1 LLLPRLGYISLSFF
15 IHAFLI
21 LPAHR
26 SISAAEEEEEEEE
39 EEAVAQRLKS
49 PASKASNHKRECKP
63 HGACKAIFD
72 A

>member
-1 LLLPRLGYISLSFF
+1 LLFPRLGSLSLYFF

-21 LPAHR
+21 LRAHR
-26 SISAAEEEEEEEE
+26 SISAEEEEEEEE

-49 PASKASNHKRECKP
+49 PASKASNHDKVQAMTRR
-63 HGACKAIFD
+63 CKAFFD

>member
-1 LLLPRLGYISLSFF
+1 LLFPRLGSLSLYFF

-21 LPAHR
+21 LRAHR
-26 SISAAEEEEEEEE
+26 SISAEEEEEE

-49 PASKASNHKRECKP
+49 PASKASNHDKVQAMTRR
-63 HGACKAIFD
+63 CKAFFD